1 MANAEKL
8 LHEAEFAFRNIS
20 PGSADEKKYAA
31 RARRYASKLLR
42 KYPASPEAE
51 QANNILRRLGF
62 GYAIAKP
69 KSKQRPKP
77 RPRPSQ
83 PVSPSPHADHTSEA
97 PHRHSAQQR
106 EAIVK
111 ALALDPTRMR
121 LARAKD
127 NDSWKDIWQTFL
139 GMPTAKKKILM
150 FVALFVAVIVGFT
163 PFLLL
168 FFLYYVTQPAKIRN
182 HLHTV
187 VTYFA

>member
-1 MANAEKL
+1 MASAEKL

-31 RARRYASKLLR
+31 RAKRYASKLVR

-51 QANNILRRLGF
+51 QANSILRRLGF

-69 KSKQRPKP
+69 KSKRRPGP
-77 RPRPSQ
+77 NQ

-97 PHRHSAQQR
+97 PHRHSAHQR

-121 LARAKD
+121 PARAKD

-139 GMPTAKKKILM
+139 GMSTTKKKILM